1 MIKIGLTGNAGSGK
15 TTALEFFLSKGI
27 DGISS
32 DSINADLRSH
42 CKYLSTALENMLNTK
57 LADDNGLI
65 DTALLRGV
73 IFSSKST
80 QKHVEMLLHPI
91 IMENIDLQIALLSQ
105 RAYCIIEIPLL
116 YEADLLS
123 QVDSVLL
130 ITADRE
136 QLLRRLTS
144 RSQLTVDDAT
154 DILDNQMTDNH
165 KFRCSNDIVLNDDT
179 QENFLERLQT
189 LHIRY
194 S

>member
-15 TTALEFFLSKGI
+15 TTALKFFLSRGI

-42 CKYLSTALENMLNTK
+42 CKYLSIALENILNTK
-57 LADDNGLI
+57 LAGDNGLI
-65 DTALLRGV
+65 DITLLRGV
-73 IFSSKST
+73 IFSSKPT

-91 IMENIDLQIALLSQ
+91 IMENINLQIALLPQ

-116 YEADLLS
+116 YE
-123 QVDSVLL
+123 VDSVLL

-136 QLLRRLTS
+136 QLVRRLTS
-144 RSQLTVDDAT
+144 RSQLTLDDAT
-154 DILDNQMTDNH
+154 NILDNQMTDNH

-179 QENFLERLQT
+179 QENFLERLQM